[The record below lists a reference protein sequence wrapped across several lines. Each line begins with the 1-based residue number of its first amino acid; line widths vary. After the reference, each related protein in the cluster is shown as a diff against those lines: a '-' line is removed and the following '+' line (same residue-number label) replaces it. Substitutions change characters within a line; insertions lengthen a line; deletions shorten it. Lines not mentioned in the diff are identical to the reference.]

1 MARKSIEEQIDELRH
16 GRRHGDPK
24 DKDQA
29 PAKRSWRELDRSR
42 DRSGSAPS
50 AKDKGKGS
58 FLDRY
63 GTPQAQQALKE
74 ELMELFRDKDG
85 EAMKEAIMVATDK
98 GELETAIQA
107 YLDARGRLPADPELL
122 DKAMDTRKDKTL
134 REVVE
139 AVGRALPETD
149 ESRRRAL
156 LAKLR
161 TKARR
166 SFDAKVAKAAR
177 ALLSEYGVED

>member
-1 MARKSIEEQIDELRH
+1 MPRKSIEEQIDELRDT
-16 GRRHGDPK
+16 RRHGDPK
-24 DKDQA
+24 DK
-29 PAKRSWRELDRSR
+29 PKEKRSWRDLDRSR
-42 DRSGSAPS
+42 DRGGSGSKSKP
-50 AKDKGKGS
+50 S

-63 GTPQAQQALKE
+63 NTPQAQQALKE

-85 EAMKEAIMVATDK
+85 EAMKAKILAATDK
-98 GELETAIQA
+98 NELEEAIQA
-107 YLDARGRLPADPELL
+107 YLDARGRLPPDPELL

-149 ESRRRAL
+149 DARRRAL